1 MVETIATQ
9 EHHLGGKI
17 IFIHEVFANS
27 KRINSLG
34 KIDDLKIYPNGSKKS
49 CFRIVTHSYVFEMFY
64 KKLVIYVSDS
74 YLDDLKSYPNG
85 SKMMF

>member
-17 IFIHEVFANS
+17 IFIHEDFANS

-34 KIDDLKIYPNGSKKS
+34 
-49 CFRIVTHSYVFEMFY
+49 M
-64 KKLVIYVSDS
+64 KLVLITTKPHNNLTSCVLEHHAECENFLEIKWGMVKTHVECDIWY
-74 YLDDLKSYPNG
+74 Y
-85 SKMMF
+85 

>member
-1 MVETIATQ
+1 MLFVTHTEELSGRQ
-9 EHHLGGKI
+9 FSPK
-17 IFIHEVFANS
+17 
-27 KRINSLG
+27 G

-64 KKLVIYVSDS
+64 KKLVIYVSNS